1 MDEVDLFQRSIKP
14 SWLRIWSFFSA
25 APLVTSHWNRSTIH
39 QPVPWCSKM
48 LVMSQPDKFVN
59 LVTAPG
65 PFVSL
70 RLRTVII
77 TADNC
82 QNLHIYLSVF
92 QRFGLLVQIWRSL
105 SLSHPQLQFCGRT
118 WCQDS
123 LRFCFATL
131 LPRVEPISEMLGG
144 AEVYSTCNKM
154 TIGSACLATPV
165 TPASLHNT
173 AKLLLFFEMNCLTR
187 ETQDRTL
194 SRLQM
199 LDLFQAG
206 TD

>member
-1 MDEVDLFQRSIKP
+1 MFDIFCWLGFCASIHVFAARIHGFKEGWASTMDEVDLFQRSIKP
-14 SWLRIWSFFSA
+14 SWLRIWCFFSA

-105 SLSHPQLQFCGRT
+105 SLSHPHNF
-118 WCQDS
+118 S
-123 LRFCFATL
+123 SVA
-131 LPRVEPISEMLGG
+131 EPDARI
-144 AEVYSTCNKM
+144 V
-154 TIGSACLATPV
+154 
-165 TPASLHNT
+165 
-173 AKLLLFFEMNCLTR
+173 
-187 ETQDRTL
+187 
-194 SRLQM
+194 
-199 LDLFQAG
+199 
-206 TD
+206 